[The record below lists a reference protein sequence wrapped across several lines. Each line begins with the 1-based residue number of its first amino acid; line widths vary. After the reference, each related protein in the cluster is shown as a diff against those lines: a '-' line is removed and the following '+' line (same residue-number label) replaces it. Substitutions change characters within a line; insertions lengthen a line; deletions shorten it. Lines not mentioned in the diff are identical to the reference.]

1 MRGTWERSVDRAGT
15 PELREVNDAESERLL
30 NGMTGGDRVVS
41 NALTNASAIE
51 SLLEVEVV
59 DAC

>member
-1 MRGTWERSVDRAGT
+1 MDRAGT